1 MRISVTN
8 KMLQT
13 SCSVFLKKEMVSN
26 YKFRRGNLNQVK
38 LHNYESE
45 LCITSDRNPIET
57 GISKREAIRSY
68 NAGTKR
74 ITDLGIV

>member
-1 MRISVTN
+1 MWIFVTN
-8 KMLQT
+8 KMLQS
-13 SCSVFLKKEMVSN
+13 SCSVFKKEMASN

-45 LCITSDRNPIET
+45 LCITSDRNPTET

-68 NAGTKR
+68 NGGIKR